1 MAHKENIMVWYGK
14 YEDDAP
20 SLEDKIKKLEKE
32 KRRRQLEDNSS
43 MTTFMGGAHP
53 AEDAEEE

>member
-1 MAHKENIMVWYGK
+1 MVWFGK
-14 YEDDAP
+14 YEYDEP
-20 SLEDKIKKLEKE
+20 SLEDRLHKLEKE

-53 AEDAEEE
+53 AEDAEDED